1 MPVIMDDTF
10 ANVSLSQ
17 DGLKHSYLL
26 AWIPESLLEEQG
38 REEWAKFANE
48 EATDDND
55 TVLVELPSKQAE
67 TYAFSVPL
75 GSVYSLIIH
84 PPSFSSWYG
93 SVTVHLTSGETLPTL
108 FFHDD
113 ESRSFNSIAP
123 GASIPQSKW
132 GGEDLLVRLRNYC
145 NILRSSLQDS
155 LYLVDPSRQDL
166 ETHTT
171 HLFSDDAVDEILSP
185 TTHTPRHGK
194 RSAGSNPNRMSV
206 LHQTLASPSA
216 AYQARTSLLQGFSQI
231 TRGARTTA
239 QRILSH
245 PLAKPITPYLPEPVN
260 SLINANGEW
269 ASWVEKGGV
278 GEYESARVYL
288 ARWARIVAEEGE
300 RSRQREIH
308 SQSRSGDEDEEDSGL
323 GVFEVIR
330 QSGILPITRST
341 RNPKDPIDRETW
353 SGWFAG
359 DGRPIVPID
368 YMRQEVFRRVR
379 PNSHLSQWRCTRR
392 LT

>member
-1 MPVIMDDTF
+1 MF
-10 ANVSLSQ
+10 K
-17 DGLKHSYLL
+17 DGLKPSYLL

-38 REEWAKFANE
+38 QEEWEKFANVE
-48 EATDDND
+48 SAPSPEDND
-55 TVLVELPSKQAE
+55 TVLVELPPKQGE
-67 TYAFSVPL
+67 SYAFSVSL

-93 SVTVHLTSGETLPTL
+93 SITINLSSGETLPTL

-123 GASIPQSKW
+123 GASRPQSTW
-132 GGEDLLVRLRNYC
+132 GGEDLLVRLRSYC

-155 LYLVDPSRQDL
+155 LYLVDPSRADL

-185 TTHTPRHGK
+185 TTHTPRHK
-194 RSAGSNPNRMSV
+194 RRSRPESSGNGNRTSV
-206 LHQTLASPSA
+206 LHQTLASPSTA
-216 AYQARTSLLQGFSQI
+216 FQAGTTILQGFSQI
-231 TRGARTTA
+231 TRGARSTA

-308 SQSRSGDEDEEDSGL
+308 SKARTGEEDEEDSGL

-330 QSGILPITRST
+330 QSGSLPISRTT
-341 RNPKDPIDRETW
+341 RNPKNHIDRETW
-353 SGWFAG
+353 SSWFAG
-359 DGRPIVPID
+359 DGRPIVPVD
-368 YMRQEVFRRVR
+368 YMRQEVFRRVSISTQR
-379 PNSHLSQWRCTRR
+379 FAS
-392 LT
+392 